1 MWFDMKTV
9 YFDHAATTHLYP
21 EVASRLV
28 STHSECFGN
37 PSSSHSG
44 GRKAKALIENARRT
58 IAKEL
63 SVKAKEIVFTAS
75 GTEANNWVIKHAVA
89 HLGIRHIITTTIE
102 HKCVARAIE
111 CVQSEGAEVTYL
123 ENDEHGVI
131 SCAALE
137 EALTRSNRPTLV
149 AIMHANNEL
158 GTLQPVKQIGDLCQ
172 KHNALFFSDTVQT
185 IGHYAFCPRD
195 YHMDF
200 CSASAH
206 KFHGPKGV
214 GFVYINEKHR
224 LQPWI
229 LGGGQEYDYRS
240 GTENVHGIDAMALAL
255 QLSNAKEDEHREH
268 ALRLKE
274 ALLTGIKEVFPGS
287 YQNGHS
293 TSCLYSVIN
302 ISFPAHVPKE
312 QFLFELDMAGIH
324 VSGGSAC
331 SSGAAKDSHVLQ
343 AIGHDNARK
352 AIRFSIAYS
361 NTLEDVHYLLDA
373 LRSLKARYQ
382 NRSVSA

>member
-1 MWFDMKTV
+1 MKTV

-21 EVASRLV
+21 EVSNRL
-28 STHSECFGN
+28 SETYKECFGN

-63 SVKAKEIVFTAS
+63 SVKAKEIVFTSS

-89 HLGIRHIITTTIE
+89 HLGVKHIITSTIE

-111 CVQSEGAEVTYL
+111 YVHGQGAEVTYL
-123 ENDEHGVI
+123 ENDDQGVI
-131 SCAALE
+131 SCLALE
-137 EALTRSNRPTLV
+137 EALSKTEHPTLV

-158 GTLQPVKQIGDLCQ
+158 GTLQPVKEIGALCQ
-172 KHNALFFSDTVQT
+172 KYEALFFSDTVQT

-214 GFVYINEKHR
+214 GFVYINENQK

-255 QLSNAKEDEHREH
+255 QLSNAKEIEHKEH

-274 ALLTGIKEVFPGS
+274 SLWKGIQEVFPDV
-287 YQNGHS
+287 YRNGHP
-293 TSCLYSVIN
+293 TSCLYSVLN
-302 ISFPAHVPKE
+302 VSFSAHVPKE
-312 QFLFELDMAGIH
+312 QFLFELDMAGIY

-343 AIGHDNARK
+343 AIGHNNARK

-361 NTLEDVHYLLDA
+361 NTLDDVQHLVEA
-373 LRSLKARYQ
+373 LKSLKARYQ
-382 NRSVSA
+382 RNSVSA

>member
-1 MWFDMKTV
+1 MRTV

-21 EVASRLV
+21 EVSSRL
-28 STHSECFGN
+28 SATHKECFGN

-44 GRKAKALIENARRT
+44 GRKAKALIEMLDEVLL
-58 IAKEL
+58 EL
-63 SVKAKEIVFTAS
+63 AVKAKEIVFTAS

-89 HLGIRHIITTTIE
+89 HLGVRHVITSKIE

-111 CVQSEGAEVTYL
+111 YVHGLGAEVTYL
-123 ENDEHGVI
+123 ENDDQGVI
-131 SCAALE
+131 SCIALE
-137 EALTRSNRPTLV
+137 KALAKTDHPTLV

-158 GTLQPVKQIGDLCQ
+158 GTLQPVKEIGELCQ
-172 KHNALFFSDTVQT
+172 MHNALFFSDTVQT

-214 GFVYINEKHR
+214 GFVYINENQK
-224 LQPWI
+224 LKPWI
-229 LGGGQEYDYRS
+229 LGGGQEYDYWS

-255 QLSNAKEDEHREH
+255 QLSNAKEDHHKQH
-268 ALRLKE
+268 ALHLKE
-274 ALLTGIKEVFPGS
+274 ALWKAFRKFFLMYIKMVIQLHVF
-287 YQNGHS
+287 
-293 TSCLYSVIN
+293 YSVLN
-302 ISFPAHVPKE
+302 VSFPAHVPKE
-312 QFLFELDMAGIH
+312 QFLFELDMAGIY

-331 SSGAAKDSHVLQ
+331 SSGAAMDSHVLQ

-361 NTLEDVHYLLDA
+361 NTLDDVQHLVEA
-373 LRSLKARYQ
+373 LKSLKARYQ
-382 NRSVSA
+382 RNSVSA

>member
-1 MWFDMKTV
+1 MRTV

-21 EVASRLV
+21 EVSSRL
-28 STHSECFGN
+28 SATHKECFGN

-44 GRKAKALIENARRT
+44 GRKAKALIENARRS

-63 SVKAKEIVFTAS
+63 AVKAKEIVFTAS

-89 HLGIRHIITTTIE
+89 HLGVRHVITSKIE

-111 CVQSEGAEVTYL
+111 YVHGLGAEVTYL
-123 ENDEHGVI
+123 ENDDQGVI
-131 SCAALE
+131 SCIALE
-137 EALTRSNRPTLV
+137 KALAKTDHPTLV

-158 GTLQPVKQIGDLCQ
+158 GTLQPVKEIGELCQ
-172 KHNALFFSDTVQT
+172 MHNALFFSDTVQT

-214 GFVYINEKHR
+214 GFVYINENQK
-224 LQPWI
+224 LKPWI

-255 QLSNAKEDEHREH
+255 QLSNAKEDHHKQH
-268 ALRLKE
+268 ALHLKE
-274 ALLTGIKEVFPGS
+274 ALWKGIQEVFPDV
-287 YQNGHS
+287 YQNGHP
-293 TSCLYSVIN
+293 TSCLYSVLN
-302 ISFPAHVPKE
+302 VSFPAHVPKE
-312 QFLFELDMAGIH
+312 QFLFELDMAGIY

-331 SSGAAKDSHVLQ
+331 SSGAAMDSHVLQ
-343 AIGHDNARK
+343 AIGHDNTRK

-361 NTLEDVHYLLDA
+361 NTLDDVQHLVEA
-373 LRSLKARYQ
+373 LKSLKARYQ
-382 NRSVSA
+382 RNSVSA

>member
-1 MWFDMKTV
+1 MKKV

-28 STHSECFGN
+28 SMHSECYGN

-44 GRKAKALIENARRT
+44 GRKAKALIENARRS

-89 HLGIRHIITTTIE
+89 HLGVRRVITSRIE

-111 CVQSEGAEVTYL
+111 YVQDQGAEVVYIA
-123 ENDEHGVI
+123 NDASGII
-131 SCAALE
+131 SRDALE
-137 EALTRSNRPTLV
+137 EALAKSDHPTLV

-158 GTLQPVKQIGDLCQ
+158 GTLQPVQQIGELCQ
-172 KHNALFFSDTVQT
+172 KYKALFFSDTVQT
-185 IGHYAFCPRD
+185 IGHYQFCPRD

-214 GFVYINEKHR
+214 GFVYINENHR

-255 QLSNAKEDEHREH
+255 QLSNAKEAEHKDH
-268 ALRLKE
+268 ALMLKK
-274 ALLTGIKEVFPGS
+274 ALWEGIKEVFPDV

-293 TSCLYSVIN
+293 TSCLYSVLN
-302 ISFPAHVPKE
+302 VSFPAHVPKE
-312 QFLFELDMAGIH
+312 QFLFELDMAGIY

-343 AIGHDNARK
+343 AISHDDNRK
-352 AIRFSIAYS
+352 AIRFSFAYS
-361 NTLEDVHYLLDA
+361 NTLDDVCHLVEA
-373 LRSLKARYQ
+373 LRSLKSRYQ
-382 NRSVSA
+382 KSSISA

>member
-1 MWFDMKTV
+1 MKTV

-21 EVASRLV
+21 EVSSRL
-28 STHSECFGN
+28 SITQNECFGN

-44 GRKAKALIENARRT
+44 GRKAKALIENARRS

-63 SVKAKEIVFTAS
+63 AVKAKEIVFTAS

-89 HLGIRHIITTTIE
+89 HLGIRHVITSKIE

-111 CVQSEGAEVTYL
+111 YVHGQGAEVTYI
-123 ENDEHGVI
+123 ENNDQGVI
-131 SCAALE
+131 SFSALE
-137 EALTRSNRPTLV
+137 IALAKTEHPTLV

-158 GTLQPVKQIGDLCQ
+158 GTLQPVKEIGELCQ
-172 KHNALFFSDTVQT
+172 KYGALFFSDTVQT

-214 GFVYINEKHR
+214 GFVYINENQK

-255 QLSNAKEDEHREH
+255 KLSNAKENQHKKH
-268 ALRLKE
+268 ALHLKE
-274 ALLTGIKEVFPGS
+274 ALWGGIQEVFPDA
-287 YQNGHS
+287 YQNGHP
-293 TSCLYSVIN
+293 TACLYGVLN
-302 ISFPAHVPKE
+302 VSFPVHVPKE
-312 QFLFELDMAGIH
+312 QLLFELDMAGIY

-343 AIGHDNARK
+343 AIGHDDARK

-361 NTLEDVHYLLDA
+361 NTMDDVQHLVEA

-382 NRSVSA
+382 RNSVSA